1 MTNFFRI
8 MTLALITT
16 ILLGSCKKRASPEEV
31 ALAFMHAIQDS
42 NYDQA
47 RDYATKES
55 QQVLQIYAIFDG
67 RRSGTEREKIK
78 NARIEVVNIEENGDK
93 AEVTILNS
101 SAHQKEVLQMV
112 KENGQWKISLTF
124 DSIIP
129 NYTPQAGGSSTLI
142 DSTGAATI
150 DTMTRVPM
158 LIDSATAGSKN

>member
-1 MTNFFRI
+1 MTKFFRI
-8 MTLALITT
+8 ITLALFTT

-47 RDYATKES
+47 REYATKES
-55 QQVLQIYAIFDG
+55 QQVIQIYAIFDG
-67 RRSGTEREKIK
+67 RRSGAEREKIK
-78 NARIEVVNIEENGDK
+78 NAKIEVVNIEENGDK
-93 AEVTILNS
+93 AAVTILNS

-129 NYTPQAGGSSTLI
+129 NYTPQSGNTA
-142 DSTGAATI
+142 DSTIEEEA
-150 DTMTRVPM
+150 DS
-158 LIDSATAGSKN
+158 SATNATKIPVN

>member
-8 MTLALITT
+8 MTLALTT
-16 ILLGSCKKRASPEEV
+16 TLLLGSCKKRASPEEV

-55 QQVLQIYAIFDG
+55 QQVIQIYAIFDG
-67 RRSGTEREKIK
+67 RRSGQEREKIK

-93 AEVTILNS
+93 AAVTILNS

-129 NYTPQAGGSSTLI
+129 NYAPQN
-142 DSTGAATI
+142 GAAAFDSSAVLPA
-150 DTMTRVPM
+150 DTS
-158 LIDSATAGSKN
+158 SAASIPAPDNK